1 MDLGRVCYATFDALA
16 GYCRHVAGTVGL
28 ICLEIFGYRDPASR
42 EYALN
47 LAMAL
52 QLTNII
58 RDVAADLDQGRV
70 YLPAEDLA
78 RFGVSEADLREGR
91 MTDRVRAL
99 LEFECG
105 RARELYRRA
114 SASLPKVDGRRLVA
128 AQIMGGIYF
137 GILERIERAGYD
149 VFSSRIRVPR
159 PRRLM
164 IALRIWAR
172 STVGLP
178 TPLGG

>member
-1 MDLGRVCYATFDALA
+1 
-16 GYCRHVAGTVGL
+16 VAGTVGL
-28 ICLEIFGYRDPASR
+28 ICLDIFGYRDPASR

-58 RDVAADLDQGRV
+58 RDVAADLAQGRV

-78 RFGVSEADLREGR
+78 RFDVTEADLRLGR
-91 MTDRVRAL
+91 VTGNVRAL
-99 LEFECG
+99 MEFECG
-105 RARELYRRA
+105 RAREHYRRA
-114 SASLPKVDGRRLVA
+114 SASLPALDRRRLVA
-128 AQIMGGIYF
+128 AEIMGGIYF
-137 GILERIERAGYD
+137 GILERIERAEYD
-149 VFSSRIRVPR
+149 VFAERIRVPR
-159 PRRLM
+159 PERLL

-172 STVGLP
+172 STIGLP